1 MSKDHY
7 NNKDFPL
14 TVNVQLKGY
23 NKKKLETQIVPESD
37 APFQLKA
44 VKALFLQVLQASTL
58 LIYWMLQEPEYMAF
72 DFD

>member
-1 MSKDHY
+1 MMSRDEY

-14 TVNVQLKGY
+14 TVNLQLKGY

-44 VKALFLQVLQASTL
+44 VKALFLQVL
-58 LIYWMLQEPEYMAF
+58 
-72 DFD
+72 